1 MILGV
6 NVVDFFVRKVRIAL
20 LTAVVY
26 AALC

>member
-6 NVVDFFVRKVRIAL
+6 NVVGFFARKVRIAF